1 MPVIFNA
8 ANEAAVRKFLKDE
21 IGFLQIYELIEEA
34 MDSVAYT
41 KDPDVEGIFETERET
56 LEFIDAR

>member
-1 MPVIFNA
+1 
-8 ANEAAVRKFLKDE
+8 
-21 IGFLQIYELIEEA
+21 